1 MDPMTHTLAGAAM
14 ARVGGERKT
23 PLALATMMLAANAPD
38 IDIYTVWTA
47 TSFGSIA
54 FRRGWTHGPIAL
66 VLLPL
71 VLTGLVLLWDRVVRR
86 RRRPEATPVHPGWT
100 LVLAAIGTLS
110 HPMLDWLNTYGIR
123 LLMPFSDR
131 WFYGDALFIIDP
143 FWWLM
148 LLSVLVL
155 ARRGA
160 ALRTVR
166 IAAVPAALYPLV
178 LIAVSRVG
186 DRVATDAAAE
196 QGIAGVQEILYQPRP
211 ANPFAAQL
219 VAVTPTAYH
228 YGRLGWRESPRVRF
242 DGPVLAKGDWSDPR
256 VAAARASDVDVRD
269 YLVWSRYPWVRID
282 TTAADGSATVVFGD
296 ARFPPSGFAAGGL
309 SGLAVSVR

>member
-1 MDPMTHTLAGAAM
+1 MDPITHTLAGAAM

-71 VLTGLVLLWDRVVRR
+71 LLTGFVLLWDRLVRR
-86 RRRPEATPVHPGWT
+86 RRAPELTPVHPGWT
-100 LVLAAIGTLS
+100 LLLAAIGTLS

-123 LLMPFSDR
+123 FLMPFTDR
-131 WFYGDALFIIDP
+131 WFYGDAVFIIDP
-143 FWWLM
+143 YWWL
-148 LLSVLVL
+148 LLVAVLVL
-155 ARRGA
+155 VRRGA
-160 ALRTVR
+160 APRTVR
-166 IAAVPAALYPLV
+166 GAAVVALAYPLV

-186 DRVATDAAAE
+186 NRLALDTAVA
-196 QGIAGVQEILYQPRP
+196 QGVEPVQEILYQPRP

-228 YGRLGWRESPRVRF
+228 YGRLAWLDSPRVRF

-256 VAAARASDVDVRD
+256 VGAARASDVDVRD
-269 YLVWSRYPWVRID
+269 YLVWARYPWVRID